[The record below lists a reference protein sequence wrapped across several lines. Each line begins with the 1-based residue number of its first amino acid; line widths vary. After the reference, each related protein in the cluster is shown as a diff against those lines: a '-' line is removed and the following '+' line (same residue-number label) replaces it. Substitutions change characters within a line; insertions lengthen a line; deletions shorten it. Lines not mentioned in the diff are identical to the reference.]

1 MKSRKGFTLIELLVV
16 LVVFGF
22 AVCIIVGGI
31 VGCCMLVKGAN
42 AIDSH
47 IEASEAE
54 YADKMAN
61 QPPKY
66 AVGDIVYHKASDAKM
81 VVANNASSWNNVKQ
95 GWDIKVK
102 DGGALDK
109 VGGWIINET
118 EVKPSLKEV
127 GR

>member
-1 MKSRKGFTLIELLVV
+1 MNKKGFTLIELIVV
-16 LVVFGF
+16 LVVFVVACCFLIFGVVF
-22 AVCIIVGGI
+22 FVG
-31 VGCCMLVKGAN
+31 LSKGVS
-42 AIDSH
+42 AIDAKL
-47 IEASEAE
+47 EASEVE
-54 YADKMAN
+54 YAAKMAN
-61 QPPKY
+61 QPPIY

-109 VGGWIINET
+109 LGGWGINET
-118 EVKPSLKEV
+118 EVKPSLKEL

>member
-1 MKSRKGFTLIELLVV
+1 MNKKGFTLVELLVV

-22 AVCIIVGGI
+22 ACCIVIGGV

-42 AIDSH
+42 AIDAH
-47 IEASEAE
+47 LEASEAE

-61 QPPKY
+61 NPPKY

-81 VVANNASSWNNVKQ
+81 VVANNTSSWNNVKQ
-95 GWDIKVK
+95 SWDIKVK

-118 EVKPSLKEV
+118 EVKPKLKEV
-127 GR
+127 GK